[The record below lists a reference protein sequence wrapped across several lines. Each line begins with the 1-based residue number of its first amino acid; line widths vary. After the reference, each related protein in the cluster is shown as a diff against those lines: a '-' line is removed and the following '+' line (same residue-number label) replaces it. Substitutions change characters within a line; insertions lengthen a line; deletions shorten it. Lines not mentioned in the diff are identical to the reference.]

1 MALTVWTLP
10 SGRSLGTFQ
19 EGTELDLE
27 LPVSGDSGVSYS
39 VISGRLP
46 GGLNIIGNNIKG
58 IPFETI
64 QDQISTFCIR
74 ASKNGE
80 IADRTFTITIT
91 NTNGPEF
98 VTPAGDLPAGPNQQY
113 YVLGNSYADF
123 QLEVID
129 ENIAAG
135 AVLKFF
141 IESNSGRLPPGLSLT
156 EDGRIVGF
164 VQPALSITIEAGD
177 GTYDNSYYD
186 AVAFDFAIVSSNGYD
201 SYLYDDVFF
210 DFNVASQLT
219 TQLNTRYQFT
229 VTVTDGNN
237 SARRTYSIFVV
248 GDNFFTADNTLLN
261 NDTDWTA
268 DVTAVIAPVW
278 KTPANL
284 GSYRSNNYITVPL
297 ETYDRENVT
306 FTLEQVNSEII
317 SVISTPNFLPETFVT
332 QTIGSNNRLVVF
344 EVITAGFEENM
355 PVFFSALNLTATAT
369 ETTTDDFITLSSVDG
384 ISTGMP
390 ITFSG
395 PGFGN
400 IVQTI
405 LYYVSEVNVITS
417 QIKISETYGGPHK
430 NLVTATG
437 NMQAVINGSFGG
449 LLVNTVYYIKEIID
463 NSHITISETP
473 GGPEIDVANAY
484 GTIFIKNVDNRKT
497 FNFIKVRD
505 TTTVPTVGK
514 KLTFNNRFIGASGN
528 VYTISAVENLGV
540 NSYRLTITTPL
551 ADNLDDGVVFTIGD
565 ASELPPG
572 MFFDQNYS
580 EIAGVVPYQP
590 SITKTYRFTIA
601 ARRLGLNDEFAT
613 RTRIFTIRILGT
625 IDSVI
630 NWVTP
635 SNLGVIEANYVSNLY
650 VNALSTVQNS
660 VVVYTLVDGS
670 LPTGL
675 ELDPSGEIIGKANQF
690 PNPTS
695 GELGL
700 TEFDGGEATFDK
712 NVIPQLTND
721 TTFDRSY
728 TFTVR
733 ASDQYGYNATE
744 RTFTLSVVTPNSILY
759 SNIKVKPYLKLE
771 ERSLYNEFITN
782 SKIFTPSSI
791 YRPNDPN
798 FGVQKTLEMI
808 IYAGIET
815 AEAAKYVGA
824 IGLNHKK
831 KQFYF
836 GDVKNAIAYIPETKI
851 PVYEVVYVEMID
863 PLTHSNSEL
872 PLSIKNQSLANQIIT
887 ADNSIINQ
895 NQAIFNGTI
904 TVDSTGYETSNPRS
918 TTYYPNSV
926 SNWRKRIKSV
936 GLDEQNYLPLWMRSI
951 QPGTK
956 SPSGFKLA
964 VPLCYCKIGTSA
976 DIVANIK
983 NLNFNFK
990 NLNYTVDRYIIDAV
1004 DGYSS
1009 DKYLVFRNDRI
1020 TV

>member
-19 EGTELDLE
+19 EGTELDIE
-27 LPVSGDSGVSYS
+27 LPVTGDTGVSYD

-46 GGLNIIGNNIKG
+46 GGLFIDGNNIKG

-64 QDQISTFCIR
+64 QDHISTFCIR

-80 IADRTFTITIT
+80 IADRTFTITVT

-113 YVLGNSYADF
+113 YVLGNSYVDF

-164 VQPALSITIEAGD
+164 VQPALSITVEAGD

-210 DFNVASQLT
+210 DFNVASKLT

-278 KTPANL
+278 KTPTNL

-306 FTLEQVNSEII
+306 FTLEQVNSEIV
-317 SVISTPNFLPETFVT
+317 SVTSTLNFLPETVVT
-332 QTIGSNNRLVVF
+332 QTISSNNRLVVF

-355 PVFFSALNLTATAT
+355 PIFFSALNLTATAT
-369 ETTTDDFITLSSVDG
+369 ETTTDDFITLSNVDG
-384 ISTGMP
+384 ISIGMP

-405 LYYVSEVNVITS
+405 LYYVSAVNTINS

-430 NLVTATG
+430 DLVTATG

-449 LLVNTVYYIKEIID
+449 LLVNEVYYIKEIID

-473 GGPEIDVANAY
+473 GGPEIDVGNAY
-484 GTIFIKNVDNRKT
+484 GTLYIKNVDNRKF
-497 FNFIKVRD
+497 FNYVTVRD
-505 TTTVPTVGK
+505 TTAIPTPGK
-514 KLTFNNRFIGASGN
+514 KLTFSGRFTGASSK
-528 VYTISAVENLGV
+528 VYTINTVESLGT
-540 NSYRLTITTPL
+540 NSYRLTTTSPL
-551 ADNLDDGVVFTIGD
+551 EDDLDDGIVFTIGD
-565 ASELPPG
+565 DSEIPPG
-572 MFFDQNYS
+572 MVFDQNYS
-580 EIAGVVPYQP
+580 EIAGIVPYQP
-590 SITKTYRFTIA
+590 SVTKIYRFTIA
-601 ARRLGLNDEFAT
+601 ARRLGLNNEFST
-613 RTRIFTIRILGT
+613 RTRTFTIRILGT

-635 SNLGVIEANYVSNLY
+635 SALGTIEANYISNLS
-650 VNALSTVQNS
+650 VTASSTISNS
-660 VVVYTLVDGS
+660 VIVYTLVEGS

-675 ELDPSGEIIGKANQF
+675 ELDPSGEIFGKANQF

-700 TEFDGGEATFDK
+700 TEFDGGAATFDV
-712 NVIPQLTND
+712 NHIPKLSNS
-721 TTFDRSY
+721 TTFDRNY
-728 TFTVR
+728 TFTIR
-733 ASDQYGYNATE
+733 ASDQYGFNATE
-744 RTFTLSVVTPNSILY
+744 RTFSLNVITPNNILY
-759 SNIKVKPYLKLE
+759 SNIKVKPYLKLD
-771 ERSLYNEFITN
+771 ERSLFNNFITN

-798 FGVQKTLEMI
+798 FGVQKSLEMI

-815 AEAAKYVGA
+815 TDAAAYVGA
-824 IGLNHKK
+824 LGLNHKR

-836 GDVKNAIAYIPETKI
+836 GDVKNAVAYIPETKTA
-851 PVYEVVYVEMID
+851 VYEIVYIEMLD
-863 PLTHSNSEL
+863 PLTHSSGEL
-872 PLSIKNQSLANQIIT
+872 PLYIKNQGLGSQIIT
-887 ADNSIINQ
+887 ADNSTINQ
-895 NQAIFNGTI
+895 NQAIFDQFV
-904 TVDSTGYETSNPRS
+904 TVDSTGYESSNPQT

-936 GLDEQNYLPLWMRSI
+936 GLEEQNYMPLWMRSI